1 MKIIIINGPNLNL
14 LSRRKPDIYGTKS
27 LEEINHELKKQ
38 AGQMGIEV
46 EFFQSNYEGEIIDRL
61 QKETEFDGVIINPG
75 ALAHYSYSLRD
86 ALESLTRPAVE
97 VHLSNIF
104 AREDFRKQSVTAAVC
119 QGVLAGF
126 GWQAYAFA
134 LDIIVKLAASKQETS
149 VS

>member
-1 MKIIIINGPNLNL
+1 MKIIVINGPNLNL

-38 AGQMGIEV
+38 AEQMGIEV
-46 EFFQSNYEGEIIDRL
+46 EFFQSNHEGEIIDRL

-104 AREDFRKQSVTAAVC
+104 AREDFRKQSVTAAYC
-119 QGVLAGF
+119 RGVLAGF
-126 GWQAYAFA
+126 GWQVYAFA
-134 LDIIVKLAASKQETS
+134 LNIIVKLAANRQEAS
-149 VS
+149 LS